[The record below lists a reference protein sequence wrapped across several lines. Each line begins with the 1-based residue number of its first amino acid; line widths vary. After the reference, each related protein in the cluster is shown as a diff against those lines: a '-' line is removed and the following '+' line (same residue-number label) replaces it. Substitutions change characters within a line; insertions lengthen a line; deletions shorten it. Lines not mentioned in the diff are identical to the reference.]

1 MDEPRSRESR
11 ARAELALVR
20 LLHALGDEDIFMV
33 VLGGLVP
40 EVLASDGVLVPEHLG
55 TTDVDVL
62 LITHVDLDADPGR
75 VELALERL
83 DFKPDPAEDGW
94 RWRGPIDGMPV
105 KLEFLCDLPDYR
117 EGEVIRPGGCR
128 ALGAQNL
135 RGTGYVAGDFAWEE
149 LTGRLPDGTVATVR
163 ARFAGLEGYLLS
175 KCVAARTRAATK
187 DYYDLVYVL
196 QHNRAG
202 GPEQAAHRLREG
214 DLASALEPLR
224 TTFLE
229 VQARFA
235 KTTDSGPVAYAQ
247 QAVEVQPEV
256 ADADLRADAV
266 DVVQR
271 FFAELDVQTSHIAS
285 RT

>member
-1 MDEPRSRESR
+1 M
-11 ARAELALVR
+11 R
-20 LLHALGDEDIFMV
+20 LGTRKSSLV

-40 EVLASDGVLVPEHLG
+40 EVLAGDDALVPEYLG

-62 LITHVDLDADPGR
+62 LITHVNPDADLGS
-75 VELALERL
+75 VERALEQL
-83 DFKPDPAEDGW
+83 DFKLDPNEDGW
-94 RWRGPIDGMPV
+94 RWRGPIERVPV

-117 EGEVIRPGGCR
+117 EGEVVRPGGCR
-128 ALGAQNL
+128 ALSAQNL
-135 RGTGYVAGDFAWEE
+135 RGTGYVARDFAWEE
-149 LTGRLPDGTVATVR
+149 LSGELADGSMVAVR

-202 GPEQAAHRLREG
+202 GPEQAAHRLLNG
-214 DLASALEPLR
+214 DLADELEPLR

-229 VQARFA
+229 VRARFVGTA
-235 KTTDSGPVAYAQ
+235 DSGPVGYAK
-247 QAVEVQPEV
+247 QALEVQPEV
-256 ADADLRADAV
+256 GEAELRADAV

-271 FFAELDVQTSHIAS
+271 FFAELAW
-285 RT
+285 R